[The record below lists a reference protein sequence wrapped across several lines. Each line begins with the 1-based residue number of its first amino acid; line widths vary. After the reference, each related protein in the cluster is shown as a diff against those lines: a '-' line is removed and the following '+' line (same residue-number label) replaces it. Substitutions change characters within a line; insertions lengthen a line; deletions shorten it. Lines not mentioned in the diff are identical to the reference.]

1 MITHTLLDKSEK
13 DNLLPELFD
22 LYYNNM
28 SQIAPSGLCYEAEQI
43 QWLAAVSPAL
53 EKAPRQILLCR
64 NGYDILGYIQY
75 YTRDDLLMIEE
86 LQLRGDYQR
95 STVFI
100 SMVRAL
106 IRLLPEGLRH
116 VEAYADKRNL
126 ASLALMQR
134 LGMLMLND
142 EDESFAHL
150 RGDAGKIRSL
160 FLHR

>member
-1 MITHTLLDKSEK
+1 MIYTLLDKSEK

-28 SQIAPSGLCYEAEQI
+28 SQIAPSELCHEAEQI

-64 NGYDILGYIQY
+64 NGNDILGYIQY

-116 VEAYADKRNL
+116 VEAYADIRNHR
-126 ASLALMQR
+126 SIQLMQR
-134 LGMLMLND
+134 LGMELVP
-142 EDESFAHL
+142 EPESSPFVHF
-150 RGDAGKIRSL
+150 RGVAEKVREKL
-160 FLHR
+160 TRT